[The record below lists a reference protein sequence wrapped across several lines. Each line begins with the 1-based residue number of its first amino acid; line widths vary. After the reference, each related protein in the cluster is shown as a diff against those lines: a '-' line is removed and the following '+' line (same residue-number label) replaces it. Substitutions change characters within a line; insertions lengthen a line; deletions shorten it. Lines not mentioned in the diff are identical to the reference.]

1 VCPVVTY
8 LVLVPGNGFCL
19 VAVHCF
25 HWGHCEMQTHESTED
40 RVACIC
46 ISFAAQLDVAL

>member
-1 VCPVVTY
+1 
-8 LVLVPGNGFCL
+8 
-19 VAVHCF
+19 
-25 HWGHCEMQTHESTED
+25 MQTHESTED